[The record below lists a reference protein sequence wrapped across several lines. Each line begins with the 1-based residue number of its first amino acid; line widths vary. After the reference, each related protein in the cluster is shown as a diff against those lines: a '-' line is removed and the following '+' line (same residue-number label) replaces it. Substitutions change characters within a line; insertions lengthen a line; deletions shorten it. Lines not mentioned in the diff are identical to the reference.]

1 MIAETLQELEA
12 SIAKAHEQLRK
23 ELSRLRTGRANADLL
38 DAVRVDYYGSIT
50 PISQMATI
58 SIPEPRM
65 LVVKPWDK
73 SQVKVVE
80 KAIVEADLGL
90 NPQSDGEII
99 RLPMPPLTE
108 ERRKELVKLARRH
121 GEDCKVA
128 IRKARHEAK
137 DVLDTVEEEGEA
149 SADDVERARK
159 KVEDIVTGGTTKV
172 DDIISK
178 KETDITEI

>member
-1 MIAETLQELEA
+1 MIAETIQELEA
-12 SIAKAHEQLRK
+12 SIAKAHESLRK

-38 DAVRVDYYGSIT
+38 DAVRVDYYGAIT
-50 PISQMATI
+50 PVSQMATI

-73 SQVKVVE
+73 SQVKAVE

-90 NPQSDGEII
+90 NPQTDGEII
-99 RLPMPPLTE
+99 RIPMPPLTE

-137 DVLDTVEEEGEA
+137 DVLDTIESEGEA
-149 SADDVERARK
+149 SADDVDRARK
-159 KVEDIVTGGTTKV
+159 KVEDIVTGGTARV
-172 DDIISK
+172 DEIIAK
-178 KETDITEI
+178 KETDITDI